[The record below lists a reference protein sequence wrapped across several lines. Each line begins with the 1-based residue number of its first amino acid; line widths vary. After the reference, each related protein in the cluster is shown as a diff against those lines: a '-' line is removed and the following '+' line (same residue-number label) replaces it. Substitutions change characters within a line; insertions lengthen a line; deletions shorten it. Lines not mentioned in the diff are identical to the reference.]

1 MAESTQAL
9 ASPATW
15 EEPDRAARTAQRL
28 GETGLDAAT
37 SAELMELCAASAD
50 PDGALAGAAR
60 ALAAHHERLRRPAP
74 PASLAPLVTVCAAS
88 RFLAAHLAA
97 RPRLV
102 ETRRRANGDE
112 GSERSGRCGPAR
124 SGEHT

>member
-28 GETGLDAAT
+28 VDAGLDAAA
-37 SAELMELCAASAD
+37 SDELVALCAASAD

-60 ALAAHHERLRRPAP
+60 ALAVHKERLRRAAP
-74 PASLAPLVTVCAAS
+74 RSSLAPLVTVCAAS
-88 RFLAAHLAA
+88 RFLAATSPRVLASS
-97 RPRLV
+97 
-102 ETRRRANGDE
+102 TC
-112 GSERSGRCGPAR
+112 SPAR
-124 SGEHT
+124 ASPNRPAGGSPPPGRPSSR

>member
-37 SAELMELCAASAD
+37 SAELMELCAAPAQARRDSPHRPARSVRPRD
-50 PDGALAGAAR
+50 LAGIDGRAFPSRRVLFGGGGLVPLRETVRGAR
-60 ALAAHHERLRRPAP
+60 P
-74 PASLAPLVTVCAAS
+74 
-88 RFLAAHLAA
+88 AA
-97 RPRLV
+97 RPR
-102 ETRRRANGDE
+102 RH
-112 GSERSGRCGPAR
+112 GSERVLRAR
-124 SGEHT
+124 NGEARRRRIELL